1 MLGKSIRLS
10 PDQAN
15 QPEKYTFAQ
24 AKGIRQA
31 KKGANGTE
39 MPPRR
44 AAKVAGLSQA
54 AQGP

>member
-31 KKGANGTE
+31 KKGADGTK